1 MAGEDPRLYDPSI
14 AVACA
19 VEDRDHR
26 VDGDL
31 ELMEVLP
38 DVHRPE
44 LLLVLH
50 LDIRVEGD
58 EGLAVVEAREHVG
71 DRVGRGI
78 VGLRLEVLEALT
90 LVEL

>member
-1 MAGEDPRLYDPSI
+1 M
-14 AVACA
+14 
-19 VEDRDHR
+19 
-26 VDGDL
+26 
-31 ELMEVLP
+31 
-38 DVHRPE
+38 
-44 LLLVLH
+44 LH